1 MFIPLKETD
10 ISLTDSKQF
19 FNGKGQS
26 KETLGRQRKVLE
38 DKKRKM
44 FATRKIFEDL
54 EKAADEEMLNDQ
66 DRPKGKARIFGG
78 VSKEARQY
86 RQKILDFIE
95 MYTPEGNMALY
106 GDWKSAL
113 KIDSDKFDWEKLG
126 NIKSME
132 LDGPLPKKAK
142 LAWPDDNQLD
152 ESKRIKNI
160 YDPGMQGIEIV
171 PAVEEVSVSSVNIP
185 KELIELI
192 RNSKLEKSGSSSSLK
207 TMFSDEEALRI
218 LPSLTEF
225 LKAIRK
231 LESSIFTY
239 SNVQAGYIYD
249 DGDMP
254 KFATAKQD
262 IPSGSKIVSGVIVR
276 MEDKPVFIPGENIKV
291 DGEEIFIPGQR
302 MSSVNGEFIPGASVC
317 GKDGKFQFLPGVGSN
332 EDVGFVLGQFI
343 DTEGSIKFVRG
354 QVVHVGRGSIYIE
367 GQTVSTADGIK
378 FVAGLTID
386 TEIGPNFVCGAL
398 IDVGE
403 EAKFVTGQML
413 GIPGKEI
420 TFIPGQMGEIMEK
433 QVFVPG
439 QTVTLPD
446 GQKIFLNGQMVETK
460 DGPMYLNGDV
470 IVNNKN
476 QVQFLPGQLVL
487 NTERDKEEFIPGIV
501 GETPTGTHFIEGK
514 FIKKGDTAVFVPGKT
529 AVFIDGVSNRFDKV
543 NDGKSL
549 SLQKSP
555 SSAMLIDPHN
565 LSMIFKKYRPSPG
578 VMVRTKDGM
587 KFYPEG
593 KIPAD
598 LEGCEVLQGRME
610 YTKDGPKFV
619 AGKVMEINGVKT
631 FIPGRLMTDED
642 GEEIFVPGKMIETKS
657 GPKFVP
663 GQVIETEEGEK
674 FIPGKIMDSPDG
686 PKFVPGQMIETKSG
700 SKFIPGQVI
709 QTDNGVK
716 FVPGQIVETEHGAV
730 FVPGQV
736 IDSPDG
742 CKFVPGQ
749 VIDTPEG
756 PRLLPP
762 DINGGDGEF
771 CVQGFDI
778 NQEEMQLLLGSSKA
792 PVNVSD
798 ILGGAGGSS
807 VGGEAL
813 KALAMG
819 FKPHKSKDVVSI
831 FGEKEEEK
839 NVEKIL
845 EDEMLDCYDTP
856 PVRQIIKS
864 VFIAVFAEICENVD
878 EVIKLMD
885 DYINGNLS
893 NNIHKTIMS
902 RMKLNPAIESLKD
915 FFQQNNPDDPKEY
928 DIMNLISGIISCSIP
943 GALKECC
950 ENAEDVEERK
960 LKATLL
966 SCIED
971 SIRNILQEEGMVPQG
986 LVEDIKELIQ
996 LAKDLEFVG
1005 NQSFFAKVAAV
1016 SEGRCNSKF
1025 MNTLLKNFSE
1035 KANLPNFGFDM
1046 GELLNRL
1053 IQILAPRLHLQR
1065 AFHIMSMNRPDLI
1078 KDVLNTLKGDIR
1090 DIEGYTAIDILHHSI
1105 VKVMNSYCGEE
1116 IADIMRMMELD
1127 PNCFNKDQGLAA
1139 IIEQAVGLATYM
1151 RQDQTAAALS
1161 QLLRDPD
1168 KLKAIK
1174 DDPVVLEVLKKLLC
1188 MRRLAEKDPD
1198 KREKIS
1204 KLQRFGSGDRNDVL
1218 LQEMWEQSE
1227 ALTRPPQDKDKLK
1240 KSKSMVK
1247 KSRSIVMSAK
1257 DIPMNAFLAMKSTAD
1272 EKSQSWLQNFLSESV
1287 VEDIPWECSK
1297 ALIILKEGFQT
1308 IIPREASRSI
1318 LLGEASYTLIDDN
1331 GIEFFLSPM
1340 DKRRRR
1346 LEGKEEGGP
1355 TGRLMEKSPPREEHR
1370 HHVSTRICYTKYTN
1384 LKCVYLLKPGFLLG
1398 FEVNK

>member
-1 MFIPLKETD
+1 MFIPLKESD
-10 ISLTDSKQF
+10 ISQADRNNL
-19 FNGKGQS
+19 FNGKGQN
-26 KETLGRQRKVLE
+26 KETLGRQKKVLE
-38 DKKRKM
+38 EKKKKM

-54 EKAADEEMLNDQ
+54 EKAGDEEMLNDQ

-78 VSKEARQY
+78 ISKEAKQY

-106 GDWKSAL
+106 GDWKSSL
-113 KIDSDKFDWEKLG
+113 KIDFSKFDWEKSSSV
-126 NIKSME
+126 KSME
-132 LDGPLPKKAK
+132 LEGPLPKQAK
-142 LAWPDDNQLD
+142 LSSPDDNQLTD
-152 ESKRIKNI
+152 RKRIKNI
-160 YDPGMQGIEIV
+160 YDPGMPGIEIV
-171 PAVEEVSVSSVNIP
+171 PSVEEVNISSATIP

-192 RNSKLEKSGSSSSLK
+192 KNSKLDRSGSSSSLK
-207 TMFSDEEALRI
+207 SLFSEEESVRI
-218 LPSLTEF
+218 LPSMTEF

-231 LESSIFTY
+231 LDSSIFTY
-239 SNVQAGYIYD
+239 SNVRAGFIYE
-249 DGDMP
+249 DGDMI
-254 KFATAKQD
+254 KFTAVKKD
-262 IPSGSKIVSGVIVR
+262 IPAGSKIVSGIIVR
-276 MEDKPVFIPGENIKV
+276 LEDGPVFIPGENIKV
-291 DGEEIFIPGQR
+291 GSEEKFIPGQR
-302 MSSVNGEFIPGASVC
+302 MSSVKGEFIPGASIRT
-317 GKDGKFQFLPGVGSN
+317 KDNKFQFLPGVVS
-332 EDVGFVLGQFI
+332 EDEVGLVLGQFI
-343 DTEGSIKFVRG
+343 ESNGSINFIRG
-354 QVVHVGRGSIYIE
+354 QVVHSSRGALYIE
-367 GQTVSTADGIK
+367 GQTVKTADGLK

-386 TEIGPNFVCGAL
+386 TEIGPNFICGAL
-398 IDVGE
+398 IDMGE
-403 EAKFVTGQML
+403 EAKFLPGQML
-413 GIPGKEI
+413 GEPGKDI

-446 GQKIFLNGQMVETK
+446 GQKIFLHGQMVDTA

-470 IVNNKN
+470 IVNTKN
-476 QVQFLPGQLVL
+476 QVQFLPGQLVH
-487 NTERDKEEFIPGIV
+487 NSERDKSEFIPGIL
-501 GETPTGTHFIEGK
+501 GETPNGTEFIEGK
-514 FIKKGDTAVFVPGKT
+514 FLKKGDTALFIPGKT
-529 AVFIDGVSNRFDKV
+529 SVFIDGVSNRFDKV
-543 NDGKSL
+543 TDSKSL

-555 SSAMLIDPHN
+555 SSALLIDPHN
-565 LSMIFKKYRPSPG
+565 LSMIFKKYRPCG
-578 VMVRTKDGM
+578 GLMVKTKDGM
-587 KFYPEG
+587 RFYAEGKVPEG
-593 KIPAD
+593 
-598 LEGCEVLQGRME
+598 LEGAEVVQGRME

-619 AGKVMEINGVKT
+619 PGKVMEINGVKT
-631 FIPGRLMTDED
+631 FIPGKLMTNED
-642 GEEIFVPGKMIETKS
+642 GEEIFVPGKMIETKN

-663 GQVIETEEGEK
+663 GQVIETAEGEK
-674 FIPGKIMDSPDG
+674 FIPGQVMDSPNG

-709 QTDNGVK
+709 HTDNGMK

-762 DINGGDGEF
+762 DIDGGDGEF

-778 NQEEMQLLLGSSKA
+778 NQEEMQLLLGNSKT
-792 PVNVSD
+792 PINVTD
-798 ILGGAGGSS
+798 ILSGAGGST

-819 FKPHKSKDVVSI
+819 FKPHKSKDVVTI
-831 FGEKEEEK
+831 FGEREEEK

-845 EDEMLDCYDTP
+845 EDELLDCYDTP

-878 EVIKLMD
+878 EVVKMMD

-893 NNIHKTIMS
+893 NNIHKTVMS
-902 RMKLNPAIESLKD
+902 RMKLNPAIEALKNY
-915 FFQQNNPDDPKEY
+915 FQENNTNDPKEY

-971 SIRNILQEEGMVPQG
+971 SIRNILQEEGMVPKG

-1046 GELLNRL
+1046 SELLNRL
-1053 IQILAPRLHLQR
+1053 IQILAPRFHLQR
-1065 AFHIMSMNRPDLI
+1065 AFHIMSMNRPDII
-1078 KDVLNTLKGDIR
+1078 KDVLNTLKGDVK
-1090 DIEGYTAIDILHHSI
+1090 DIEGFTAIDILHHSI
-1105 VKVMNSYCGEE
+1105 AKVMNKYCQDE
-1116 IADIMRMMELD
+1116 INEIVNMMELD
-1127 PNCFNKDQGLAA
+1127 RNCLGKDEGLAA
-1139 IIEQAVGLATYM
+1139 MIEQAVGLATYM
-1151 RQDQTAAALS
+1151 RQDSTAAALS
-1161 QLLRDPD
+1161 QLLCDPD
-1168 KLKAIK
+1168 KLRAIK
-1174 DDPVVLEVLKKLLC
+1174 DDPVVIDVLKKLLC
-1188 MRRLAEKDPD
+1188 MRKLAEKDSE
-1198 KREKIS
+1198 KRDKIS

-1218 LQEMWEQSE
+1218 LQELWDKTE
-1227 ALTRPPQDKDKLK
+1227 ALTKPPNDNNKLK

-1247 KSRSIVMSAK
+1247 KSRSMIMSAK
-1257 DIPMNAFLAMKSTAD
+1257 DIPMNAFLAMKTSGG
-1272 EKSQSWLQNFLSESV
+1272 EKSESWLQNFLSESV

-1297 ALIILKEGFQT
+1297 ALIILKEGFQA

-1340 DKRRRR
+1340 DKRKRR
-1346 LEGKEEGGP
+1346 LEGKEEGGS
-1355 TGRLMEKSPPREEHR
+1355 TGRMEKSPIKEEPKVRFILSPVWSISYIESCH
-1370 HHVSTRICYTKYTN
+1370 K
-1384 LKCVYLLKPGFLLG
+1384 L
-1398 FEVNK
+1398 

>member
-1 MFIPLKETD
+1 MALSFLYTNKCIKYKNIILFYQEAD
-10 ISLTDSKQF
+10 ISQTDCK
-19 FNGKGQS
+19 NLHDGKGQS
-26 KETLGRQRKVLE
+26 KETLGKQKKVLDE
-38 DKKRKM
+38 KKKKM
-44 FATRKIFEDL
+44 FASRKIFEDL
-54 EKAADEEMLNDQ
+54 EKAGDKEMMDDQ

-78 VSKEARQY
+78 ISKEAKQY

-95 MYTPEGNMALY
+95 MYTPEGNMAVY
-106 GDWKSAL
+106 GDWKAAL
-113 KIDSDKFDWEKLG
+113 KIDAGKFDWEKLG
-126 NIKSME
+126 GVKAME
-132 LDGPLPKKAK
+132 LEGPLPKKAK
-142 LAWPDDNQLD
+142 LSSPDDNQLT
-152 ESKRIKNI
+152 ERKRIKNI
-160 YDPGMQGIEIV
+160 YDPGMPGLEVV
-171 PAVEEVSVSSVNIP
+171 PAVEEVNVPSVNIP

-192 RNSKLEKSGSSSSLK
+192 MNSKLEKSGSSSSLK
-207 TMFSDEEALRI
+207 TMFGDEESVRL
-218 LPSLTEF
+218 LPTLTEF
-225 LKAIRK
+225 LKGMGK
-231 LESSIFTY
+231 LDSPIFAY
-239 SNVQAGYIYD
+239 SNVRAGYIYE

-254 KFATAKQD
+254 KFAEDKQH
-262 IPSGSKIVSGVIVR
+262 IPSGSKIVSGIIVR
-276 MEDKPVFIPGENIKV
+276 MDDGPVFIPGENVKI
-291 DGEEIFIPGQR
+291 GEEEKFIPGQR
-302 MSSVNGEFIPGASVC
+302 MSSVNGEFIPGASVRT
-317 GKDGKFQFLPGVGSN
+317 KDNTFQFLPGVLTD
-332 EDVGFVLGQFI
+332 EEAGFVLGEFI
-343 DTEGSIKFVRG
+343 DHKDTVNFTRG
-354 QVVHVGRGSIYIE
+354 QVVHSPRGAIFIE
-367 GQTVSTADGIK
+367 GQTVQTADGPK

-403 EAKFVTGQML
+403 EARFVPGQML
-413 GIPGKEI
+413 GQPGKDI

-439 QTVTLPD
+439 QTISLPD
-446 GQKIFLNGQMVETK
+446 GSKVFLNGQMVETA

-476 QVQFLPGQLVL
+476 QVQFLPGQLIL
-487 NTERDKEEFIPGIV
+487 NLEREKEEFVPGIV
-501 GETPTGTHFIEGK
+501 GETLTGPEFIEGK
-514 FIKKGDTAVFVPGKT
+514 FVKRGEAAVFVPGKT
-529 AVFIDGVSNRFDKV
+529 TVFIDGVSNRFDKV
-543 NDGKSL
+543 NDNKSL

-555 SSAMLIDPHN
+555 SSAMLIDSHN
-565 LSMIFKKYRPSPG
+565 LSMIFKKYRPCEG
-578 VMVRTKDGM
+578 IMVQTKDGM

-593 KIPAD
+593 KVPAD
-598 LEGCEVLQGRME
+598 LDGAEVLQGRME
-610 YTKDGPKFV
+610 YSKDGPKFV
-619 AGKVMEINGVKT
+619 PGKVMEINGVKT
-631 FIPGRLMTDED
+631 FIPGKLVKNDD
-642 GEEIFVPGKMIETKS
+642 GEEVFVPGKMIETKN

-674 FIPGKIMDSPDG
+674 FIPGQVMDSPDG

-709 QTDNGVK
+709 QTDNGMK
-716 FVPGQIVETEHGAV
+716 FVPGQIVETESGAV

-742 CKFVPGQ
+742 CTFVPGQ

-762 DINGGDGEF
+762 DKDGSAGEF

-778 NQEEMQLLLGSSKA
+778 NQEEMQLLMGSSTA

-798 ILGGAGGSS
+798 ILSGAGGAT
-807 VGGEAL
+807 VAGEAL

-819 FKPHKSKDVVSI
+819 FKPCKTQDVVTAY
-831 FGEKEEEK
+831 GEKEDEK
-839 NVEKIL
+839 DIEKIL

-878 EVIKLMD
+878 EVVKLMD

-893 NNIHKTIMS
+893 NNIHKTVMS
-902 RMKLNPAIESLKD
+902 RMKLNPAIEQLKEQ
-915 FFQQNNPDDPKEY
+915 FQKNNPNDPKEF

-950 ENAEDVEERK
+950 ENADDVEERK
-960 LKATLL
+960 LKACLL
-966 SCIED
+966 SCIEE

-986 LVEDIKELIQ
+986 LIEDIKELIE
-996 LAKDLEFVG
+996 LAKDLEFSG

-1035 KANLPNFGFDM
+1035 KANLPNFGFDL

-1053 IQILAPRLHLQR
+1053 IQILAPRLNLQR
-1065 AFHIMSMNRPDLI
+1065 AFHIMSINRPDI
-1078 KDVLNTLKGDIR
+1078 VRDVLNTLKGDVR

-1105 VKVMNSYCGEE
+1105 AKVMNKYCQDE
-1116 IADIMRMMELD
+1116 INEIIHESKLD
-1127 PNCFNKDQGLAA
+1127 PNCMDNNAALVA

-1151 RQDQTAAALS
+1151 RQDEIASVLS
-1161 QLLRDPD
+1161 EVLRDPV
-1168 KLKAIK
+1168 KLSAIK
-1174 DDPVVLEVLKKLLC
+1174 DDPVAIDVLKKLLC
-1188 MRRLAEKDPD
+1188 MRQLAEKDPE
-1198 KREKIS
+1198 KRGKLA
-1204 KLQRFGSGDRNDVL
+1204 KLQRFGSGDRNDML
-1218 LQEMWEQSE
+1218 LRELWDQSD
-1227 ALTRPPQDKDKLK
+1227 ALTRPPQDNNKLK

-1247 KSRSIVMSAK
+1247 KSRSLIMSAK
-1257 DIPMNAFLAMKSTAD
+1257 DIPMNAFLAMKTTSDNKD
-1272 EKSQSWLQNFLSESV
+1272 EGWLQNFLSESV
-1287 VEDIPWECSK
+1287 VEEIPWECSK

-1346 LEGKEEGGP
+1346 LEGKEN
-1355 TGRLMEKSPPREEHR
+1355 LKMDDSPPREEPKKQ
-1370 HHVSTRICYTKYTN
+1370 VSLCFFTCINYTGLI
-1384 LKCVYLLKPGFLLG
+1384 LK
-1398 FEVNK
+1398 